1 MTNATLH
8 DIREQVELAGDEV
21 MTAEFLAT
29 EGALEWL
36 AAMLEDSQSWAA
48 LNVRQWRYLLE
59 DNLSTL
65 EEGVR
70 VRSLEQ
76 LADLPRTHLQRRMT
90 HVGEGLSASRDLA
103 TRSFQR
109 SLEPWRNVWS
119 PFIELLRRDHRG

>member
-1 MTNATLH
+1 MTESRLH

-36 AAMLEDSQSWAA
+36 GAMLEDSQAFAA
-48 LNVRQWRYLLE
+48 LSVRQWRYLFE
-59 DNLSTL
+59 DHLHTL

-70 VRSLEQ
+70 VRSFED
-76 LADLPRTHLQRRMT
+76 LADLPRTHMQRRME
-90 HVGEGLSASRDLA
+90 HLGEGLLASRELA

-119 PFIELLRRDHRG
+119 PFLELLRRDHRG